1 MALPLAVL
9 VLAFV
14 GVPAGILHCPMALLL
29 AVLPAHSR
37 ENLRGSGASQA
48 LRRRKEE
55 ADALAREVEA
65 YERMCRD
72 EDEEYK
78 ADVKRRYE
86 VLARGLKKV
95 ADQEQQASKEAKK
108 RQEQLEEALKGA

>member
-1 MALPLAVL
+1 MASFTTA
-9 VLAFV
+9 AEAKR
-14 GVPAGILHCPMALLL
+14 GHMHREAGLLQQRAKEL
-29 AVLPAHSR
+29 
-37 ENLRGSGASQA
+37 SQA

-55 ADALAREVEA
+55 FDALAREVEA

-108 RQEQLEEALKGA
+108 RQEQLKDALKGA